1 MKRAGHAR
9 RAIEQDRH
17 VTTTDGSGM
26 RGPSAAAPQMFLHLW
41 RRNGSLVNRA
51 LAGYVSRAGGQ
62 EQTPRDLHHRVLV
75 SRFARQRSGAFGSR
89 HHVLCQT

>member
-1 MKRAGHAR
+1 MVVTRELGELAG
-9 RAIEQDRH
+9 
-17 VTTTDGSGM
+17 T
-26 RGPSAAAPQMFLHLW
+26 PFAAAPQMCLHLW

-75 SRFARQRSGAFGSR
+75 SLRALPGSGAFGSP
-89 HHVLCQT
+89 HHVLC